1 MAGDF
6 TGGGGAKGRRP
17 VDIDMNLIPFIDMM
31 SVLVAFL
38 LLTAVWTNLA
48 QINIKPRGLRRP
60 LGILASAILDT
71 ETLPPSTPP
80 INLSIL
86 VAEDGQWVGITTGQ
100 PRKIDKLA
108 DGAYDYDALAE
119 ALQYYKKESGIF
131 TDRDDIEIAAE
142 DKVNYQAVITTMDTA
157 VAKEFK
163 GIRYVDPASLSV
175 RFKQ

>member
-6 TGGGGAKGRRP
+6 TGGAGRGGRKP

-48 QINIKPRGLRRP
+48 QINIKPGGL
-60 LGILASAILDT
+60 GHDT
-71 ETLPPSTPP
+71 EQLPPPQPP

-86 VAEDGQWVGITTGQ
+86 VAEDGDWIGITTGQ

-108 DGAYDYDALAE
+108 DGSYDYDALAE
-119 ALQYYKKESGIF
+119 ALKYYKNESGIF
-131 TDRDDIEIAAE
+131 NERDDVEIAAE
-142 DKVNYQAVITTMDTA
+142 DKVDYQAVISTMDTA
-157 VAKEFK
+157 VANQFK
-163 GIRYVDPASLSV
+163 GIRYVDPSSLSV

>member
-1 MAGDF
+1 
-6 TGGGGAKGRRP
+6 
-17 VDIDMNLIPFIDMM
+17 MNLIPFIDMM

-48 QINIKPRGLRRP
+48 QINIKPG
-60 LGILASAILDT
+60 GVGHDT
-71 ETLPPSTPP
+71 EQLPPSTPP
-80 INLSIL
+80 INLSVL
-86 VAEDGQWVGITTGQ
+86 AAEDGHWIGITTGQ

-108 DGAYDYDALAE
+108 DGSYDWDSLAE

-131 TDRDDIEIAAE
+131 TERDDVEIAAE
-142 DKVNYQAVITTMDTA
+142 DKVDYQSVITTMDTA
-157 VAKEFK
+157 VAREFK

>member
-1 MAGDF
+1 MAGDY

-48 QINIKPRGLRRP
+48 QINIKPG
-60 LGILASAILDT
+60 GMGHDT

-100 PRKIDKLA
+100 PRKIDKLP

-131 TDRDDIEIAAE
+131 AERDDIEIAAE
-142 DKVNYQAVITTMDTA
+142 DKVDYQAVITTMDTA
-157 VAKEFK
+157 VAKDFK

>member
-1 MAGDF
+1 MAGGDF
-6 TGGGGAKGRRP
+6 GTSSDSGAGRRP

-31 SVLVAFL
+31 SVLVSFL

-48 QINIKPRGLRRP
+48 QINIKPG
-60 LGILASAILDT
+60 GVGHDT
-71 ETLPPSTPP
+71 ETLPPQPPP
-80 INLSIL
+80 INLSVL
-86 VAEDGQWVGITTGQ
+86 VGQDGLWVGITTGQ
-100 PRKIDKLA
+100 PRKIDKSA
-108 DGAYDYDALAE
+108 DGSYNWDALGE

-142 DKVNYQAVITTMDTA
+142 DKVDYQSVITSMDTA

>member
-6 TGGGGAKGRRP
+6 TGGGGGRGRKS

-48 QINIKPRGLRRP
+48 QINIKPG
-60 LGILASAILDT
+60 GVGHDT
-71 ETLPPSTPP
+71 EQLPPQQPP
-80 INLSIL
+80 INLSVL
-86 VAEDGQWVGITTGQ
+86 VAQDGLWVGITTGQ

-108 DGAYDYDALAE
+108 EGQYDFDALGE

-142 DKVNYQAVITTMDTA
+142 DKTDYQSVITAMDTA

>member
-6 TGGGGAKGRRP
+6 TGGAGKGGRKP
-17 VDIDMNLIPFIDMM
+17 VDIDMNLVPFIDMM

-48 QINIKPRGLRRP
+48 QINIKPG
-60 LGILASAILDT
+60 GVGHDT
-71 ETLPPSTPP
+71 EQLPPQQPP

-86 VAEDGQWVGITTGQ
+86 VAEDGDWIGITTGQ

-108 DGAYDYDALAE
+108 DGSYDYDSLAE
-119 ALQYYKKESGIF
+119 ALKYYKNESGIF
-131 TDRDDIEIAAE
+131 NERDDVEIAAE
-142 DKVNYQAVITTMDTA
+142 DKVDYQAVISTMDTA
-157 VAKEFK
+157 VASQFK
-163 GIRYVDPASLSV
+163 GIRYVDPSSLSV